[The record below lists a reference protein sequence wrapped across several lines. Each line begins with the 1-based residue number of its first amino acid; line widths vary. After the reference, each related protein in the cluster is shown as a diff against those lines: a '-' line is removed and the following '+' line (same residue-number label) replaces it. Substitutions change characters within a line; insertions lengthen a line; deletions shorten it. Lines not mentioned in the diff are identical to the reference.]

1 MNIYDPSYYYD
12 NYEFYVQPSDV
23 LYIGT
28 FGVPIN
34 IDASVNVNEL
44 HIEHTLRI
52 DDRVR
57 VGVESQFD
65 DPVNFMS
72 V

>member
-1 MNIYDPSYYYD
+1 
-12 NYEFYVQPSDV
+12 
-23 LYIGT
+23 
-28 FGVPIN
+28 VPIN